1 MIIVFKKL
9 ILLIS
14 LIPLLSIANSGMDLG
29 LLNQDK
35 GKVIL
40 TVAIEEIGYF
50 PYNYEENGEIKG
62 FTIDVL
68 NYFEANSKYD
78 FEFIILPWSRA
89 LYLVEQ
95 GKVDL
100 ILTLFRNKEREK
112 IYHFIEPSYG
122 YEVNQLFTLTD
133 SKFEFSGQLN
143 ELAKYSIGT
152 KRGYSYG
159 ETFDKTNDL
168 TKLPVLNE
176 EVLLK
181 LLLSGRIDMA
191 ISNPYV
197 FNKLITKYNVSNN
210 VKPIWPYI
218 DKTPVYLGLTK
229 ERNDSLEIKQAFGQ
243 LTEQLKASNYY
254 LELLKKYHL
263 DFK

>member
-9 ILLIS
+9 ILLIY
-14 LIPLLSIANSGMDLG
+14 LIPLITLANTGMNSD
-29 LLNQDK
+29 LLNQDN

-78 FEFIILPWSRA
+78 FEYIILPWSRA

-100 ILTLFRNKEREK
+100 ILTLFKNKDREK

-133 SKFEFSGQLN
+133 SKFQFSGQLN
-143 ELAKYSIGT
+143 ELTKYSIGT
-152 KRGYSYG
+152 KRGYAYG
-159 ETFDKTNDL
+159 ESFDKTNEL

-181 LLLSGRIDMA
+181 LLLSDRIDMA

-197 FNKLITKYNVSNN
+197 FNKLISKYNVSND

-218 DKTPVYLGLTK
+218 DKTPVYLGMTK
-229 ERNDSLEIKQAFGQ
+229 KRNDALEIKQAFGE
-243 LTEQLKASNYY
+243 LTEQLKASDYY

>member
-1 MIIVFKKL
+1 M
-9 ILLIS
+9 
-14 LIPLLSIANSGMDLG
+14 
-29 LLNQDK
+29 
-35 GKVIL
+35 
-40 TVAIEEIGYF
+40 
-50 PYNYEENGEIKG
+50 
-62 FTIDVL
+62 
-68 NYFEANSKYD
+68 
-78 FEFIILPWSRA
+78 
-89 LYLVEQ
+89 EQ

-197 FNKLITKYNVSNN
+197 FNKLITK
-210 VKPIWPYI
+210 
-218 DKTPVYLGLTK
+218 
-229 ERNDSLEIKQAFGQ
+229 
-243 LTEQLKASNYY
+243 
-254 LELLKKYHL
+254 
-263 DFK
+263 